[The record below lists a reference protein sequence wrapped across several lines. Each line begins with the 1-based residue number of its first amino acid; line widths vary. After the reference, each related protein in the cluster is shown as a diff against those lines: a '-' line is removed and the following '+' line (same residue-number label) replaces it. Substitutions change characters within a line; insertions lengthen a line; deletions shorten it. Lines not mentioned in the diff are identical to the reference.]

1 MLKLV
6 TQRAGGTH
14 PGRVVVRPPRIRAHS
29 LHASDLSW
37 WLIRPS
43 RGRWMLDE
51 AGLDALDLSP
61 DVMDLSQSRRARS
74 VCGLDGAVVA
84 AGVADAVGHGLVEPC
99 RRGASRSC
107 TTGFREA
114 LLGGLDQAARR
125 EIHQRTA
132 EGWERRDGG
141 CAPTRVRPSR
151 ATTCAANPTVR
162 LSWPYGPR
170 LRPVSWR
177 SRSIHRPKQ
186 STHFRQSVAVAQTA
200 RLRLD
205 PWLSHRLR
213 SGLQWVRSGLHPAAG
228 VLSMR

>member
-84 AGVADAVGHGLVEPC
+84 AGVADAVGHGLVEPADGE
-99 RRGASRSC
+99 RRVRARPVFGRRCWVALTKRPGGRSTNAPPKGGNGAMADVPRHVY
-107 TTGFREA
+107 
-114 LLGGLDQAARR
+114 ARR
-125 EIHQRTA
+125 APLPARRT
-132 EGWERRDGG
+132 RP
-141 CAPTRVRPSR
+141 CA
-151 ATTCAANPTVR
+151 
-162 LSWPYGPR
+162 
-170 LRPVSWR
+170 
-177 SRSIHRPKQ
+177 
-186 STHFRQSVAVAQTA
+186 
-200 RLRLD
+200 
-205 PWLSHRLR
+205 
-213 SGLQWVRSGLHPAAG
+213 
-228 VLSMR
+228 